1 MKIKL
6 EPDEITV
13 CQTIGRMR
21 SLIARS
27 HGVQDAKIGDQDGA
41 EADVHGMMAE
51 YAFSKRF
58 NTFPDLGL
66 TPRSGS
72 ADGILN
78 GKRYDIKSTTYKTG
92 RLLSTMK
99 VNPDV
104 DVYVLGIITNNEVD
118 FVGWASKEE
127 LIREENIVSL
137 RKGLASG
144 YALTQDKLNRFK

>member
-13 CQTIGRMR
+13 CQMLGRMR
-21 SLIARS
+21 SLIARNS
-27 HGVQDAKIGDQDGA
+27 GVKDAKIGQQDGA
-41 EADVHGMMAE
+41 EADVLGVMAE

-72 ADGILN
+72 ADGVLN
-78 GKRYDIKSTTYKTG
+78 GKRYDIKSTTYRTG

-104 DVYVLGIITNNEVD
+104 DIYVLGIVENNEID
-118 FVGWASKEE
+118 FVGWASKED
-127 LIREENIVSL
+127 LIKEENIVNL
-137 RKGLASG
+137 GHGKG
-144 YALTQDKLNRFK
+144 YALTQDKLNVFK